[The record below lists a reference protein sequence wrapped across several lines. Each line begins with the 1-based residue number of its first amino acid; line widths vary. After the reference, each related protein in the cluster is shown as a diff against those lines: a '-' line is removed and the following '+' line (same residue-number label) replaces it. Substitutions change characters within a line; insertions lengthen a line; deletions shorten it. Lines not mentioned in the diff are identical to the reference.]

1 MEKCSLK
8 NEVHVLF
15 QLMNIISQLKQ
26 ILHGVMYH
34 KPLWSY
40 VRDKIGF
47 QVLAR
52 RIQLWQGFHS
62 RLECLGR
69 ALFVGMAL

>member
-1 MEKCSLK
+1 MRS
-8 NEVHVLF
+8 V
-15 QLMNIISQLKQ
+15 SSS
-26 ILHGVMYH
+26 
-34 KPLWSY
+34 PSLWSY

-52 RIQLWQGFHS
+52 RIQLLWQGFHS